1 MNKINYQR
9 ELDQILAEITAKGE
23 VPTLLLHSCCAPC
36 SSYVLSYLASYFRIT
51 LYYYNPNISPKEE
64 YQKRVQEQMRLIR
77 ELPVRYPIC
86 FEEGVYDP
94 ERFFEMAKGME
105 DIPEGGER
113 CFSCYELR
121 QREAAIAAAQG
132 GYDYFTTTL
141 SISPHKNAQK
151 LNEIG
156 LRLQEE
162 YGVRYLLSD
171 FKKKG
176 GYLESIRLSKE
187 YDLYRQNFCG
197 CVYSR
202 QKMENRE
209 S

>member
-1 MNKINYQR
+1 MKIEGNQK
-9 ELDQILAEITAKGE
+9 ELDAMAEFHKGNRAE
-23 VPTLLLHSCCAPC
+23 
-36 SSYVLSYLASYFRIT
+36 
-51 LYYYNPNISPKEE
+51 
-64 YQKRVQEQMRLIR
+64 
-77 ELPVRYPIC
+77 
-86 FEEGVYDP
+86 
-94 ERFFEMAKGME
+94 
-105 DIPEGGER
+105 
-113 CFSCYELR
+113 
-121 QREAAIAAAQG
+121 
-132 GYDYFTTTL
+132 
-141 SISPHKNAQK
+141 
-151 LNEIG
+151 G

-202 QKMENRE
+202 QKMEDRE